1 MNHYNDYCDK
11 AIFWLLRR
19 MINLEEFILF
29 LLVARVN
36 STYINGIQLYD
47 DILIHMSRLKKF
59 TFSIITCV
67 IIENGIMKIDLS
79 SNEDIQSSFI
89 GRGYGQVGSYVYYD
103 SMETVGR
110 CHVYS
115 LPYQFENFFGLNN
128 SYHFQDAIFDKV
140 RCLAMHDTRPFEH
153 EFFKLTSH
161 HFPFLKE
168 LNIRNI
174 HPQKDKQHSST
185 LIIFPHL
192 ILLNLLEAHDDYAEQ
207 FLLNKNTHLP
217 CLLDLCVRY
226 ESLAI
231 LTNNFT
237 NGTTSLNCIQ
247 LKRLHTD
254 EAFVRPKAFQ
264 KYFPLL

>member
-1 MNHYNDYCDK
+1 
-11 AIFWLLRR
+11 
-19 MINLEEFILF
+19 
-29 LLVARVN
+29 
-36 STYINGIQLYD
+36 
-47 DILIHMSRLKKF
+47 
-59 TFSIITCV
+59 
-67 IIENGIMKIDLS
+67 MKIDLP

-89 GRGYGQVGSYVYYD
+89 GRGYGQIGSYVYY
-103 SMETVGR
+103 EPTWAVGR
-110 CHVYS
+110 CHIYS

-140 RCLAMHDTRPFEH
+140 RCLAMHDTPPFEH
-153 EFFKLTSH
+153 DFFKLTSH

-168 LNIRNI
+168 LNICNI
-174 HPQKDKQHSST
+174 QPQKDKQHSST

-207 FLLNKNTHLP
+207 FLLNKNTYLP
-217 CLLDLCVRY
+217 CLLDLCIRY

-237 NGTTSLNCIQ
+237 NDATCLNCIQ

-254 EAFVRPKAFQ
+254 EAFVRRKAFQ